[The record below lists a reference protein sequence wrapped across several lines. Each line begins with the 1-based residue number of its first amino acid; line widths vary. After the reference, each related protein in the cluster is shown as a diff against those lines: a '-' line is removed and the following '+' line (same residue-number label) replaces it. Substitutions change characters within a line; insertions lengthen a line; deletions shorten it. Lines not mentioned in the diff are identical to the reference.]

1 MVFAGL
7 AAVYL
12 GLAILFTR
20 PLIAH
25 AMDCTPKGSGSGD
38 QCQTIWFFWWT
49 KTALF
54 NLHQSPFWTDLI
66 YYPYGTGLGYHIS
79 PLTNLLAIV
88 VSALSGTPVNSPL
101 VYNVLVLVS
110 FVVTGLGT
118 FALIRHAVGNTLAAF
133 LGSLFV
139 TFSPYSLFHLDH
151 LNLISIGW
159 GISSIYFAI
168 RYLDTQRRAHLIW
181 AVVFFVV
188 QFYMSLT
195 NAMLVVCFVF
205 FYLLLSVREVFSSP
219 QRGRL
224 VLWGIGGVLFAAL
237 LAMPLLLSLRNCDSR
252 WLLSWRDSIPNS
264 TSLLDFVA
272 PTHRPSQTGPGEAYI
287 GWLIIA
293 PAVAALLYT
302 RRKLR
307 HKWAA
312 MGGIFLVLSL
322 GPALVIGGRQV
333 FDGWMP
339 YRWLYSLVPYFNLS
353 RTPARFVILAQL
365 CLSVLASCGIAAV
378 ADQVGRVR
386 KRAFRQI
393 LRGAG
398 TTLVIAAIYLSY
410 VRGPILLS
418 PMHIPPVYQEV
429 AADPEIKA
437 ILNLPIAEKQQI
449 CNWYMYWQTTHGR
462 KEVNGYLTHH
472 SVTATPLLDSIKTW
486 QEFGPEQKARLIAAG
501 VDAVV
506 LHHPQQESELIR
518 LK

>member
-1 MVFAGL
+1 
-7 AAVYL
+7 
-12 GLAILFTR
+12 
-20 PLIAH
+20 
-25 AMDCTPKGSGSGD
+25 
-38 QCQTIWFFWWT
+38 
-49 KTALF
+49 
-54 NLHQSPFWTDLI
+54 
-66 YYPYGTGLGYHIS
+66 
-79 PLTNLLAIV
+79 
-88 VSALSGTPVNSPL
+88 
-101 VYNVLVLVS
+101 
-110 FVVTGLGT
+110 
-118 FALIRHAVGNTLAAF
+118 
-133 LGSLFV
+133 
-139 TFSPYSLFHLDH
+139 
-151 LNLISIGW
+151 
-159 GISSIYFAI
+159 
-168 RYLDTQRRAHLIW
+168 
-181 AVVFFVV
+181 
-188 QFYMSLT
+188 
-195 NAMLVVCFVF
+195 
-205 FYLLLSVREVFSSP
+205 
-219 QRGRL
+219 
-224 VLWGIGGVLFAAL
+224 
-237 LAMPLLLSLRNCDSR
+237 MPLLLSLRNCDSR
-252 WLLSWRDSIPNS
+252 WLLSWRDSIPYS

-312 MGGIFLVLSL
+312 LGGIFLVLSL
-322 GPALVIGGRQV
+322 GPVLVIGGRQV

-353 RTPARFVILAQL
+353 RTPSRFVILAQL
-365 CLSVLASCGIAAV
+365 CLSVLASYGIAAV

-386 KRAFRQI
+386 KPAFRQI

-418 PMHIPPVYQEV
+418 PMYVPPVYQEV
-429 AADPEIKA
+429 AADPAIKT
-437 ILNLPIAEKQQI
+437 ICNLPIAEKLQI

-472 SVTATPLLDSIKTW
+472 SITATPLLDSIKTW
-486 QEFGPEQKARLIAAG
+486 EEFGPEQKARLIAAG